1 MERTRKTLP
10 SISLISPAGAA
21 YGLNGG
27 SAAGEL
33 GFQVR
38 RAGHRGFSE
47 GAEEPDE
54 TSSTGLNEKIYSML
68 STGPGT

>member
-1 MERTRKTLP
+1 MEWESGDKR
-10 SISLISPAGAA
+10 AW
-21 YGLNGG
+21 
-27 SAAGEL
+27 
-33 GFQVR
+33 QVQLESRASKR

-54 TSSTGLNEKIYSML
+54 TSSTGLNEKIYSIL